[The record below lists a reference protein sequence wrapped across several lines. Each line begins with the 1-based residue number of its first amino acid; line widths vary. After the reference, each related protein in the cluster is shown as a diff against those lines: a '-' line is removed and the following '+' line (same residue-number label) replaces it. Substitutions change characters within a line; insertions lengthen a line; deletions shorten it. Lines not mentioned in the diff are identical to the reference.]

1 MKQVDD
7 PIRCD
12 ACGQNYTVRQ
22 LLVAA
27 YRCLPDLRITQ
38 CQTPCCGKP
47 EELFL
52 CDDQISRGYLYA
64 AGAPHFAAMEEYAAP
79 GLAVNYGPDRLL
91 ITWNDWTHIISIE

>member
-7 PIRCD
+7 PIRCH
-12 ACGQNYTVRQ
+12 ACGQTYTVRH
-22 LLVAA
+22 LLAAA
-27 YRCLPDLRITQ
+27 YRCLPGLYVTQ
-38 CQTPCCGKP
+38 CHTPCCAKT

-79 GLAVNYGPDRLL
+79 GLAVKYGPGDLF
-91 ITWNDWTHIISIE
+91 ITWNEWTHNVPIE